1 MQEEKERYGH
11 HQTQTHRKEGQKIKL
26 HSSAF
31 KGREKRRSDLQ
42 ANEKDKKDKSEITQK
57 VKNGTVDGDA
67 GVTHTQS
74 NEENECDAK
83 RNTEDFDVS
92 QGHTECNHHG
102 IHQQNMTDRIGIRQK
117 LH

>member
-1 MQEEKERYGH
+1 MQKEKESYGH
-11 HQTQTHRKEGQKIKL
+11 YQTQAHRKKRQKIEL

-31 KGREKRRSDLQ
+31 KGREKRRPDLKT
-42 ANEKDKKDKSEITQK
+42 NEKDEKDEPEISQK

-67 GVTHTQS
+67 GVTHAQS

-83 RNTEDFDVS
+83 RNTKDLDAA

>member
-1 MQEEKERYGH
+1 MHEEKERYGH
-11 HQTQTHRKEGQKIKL
+11 HQTQTHRKECQKIEL
-26 HSSAF
+26 HSPAL
-31 KGREKRRSDLQ
+31 KGGEKRRSDLQ
-42 ANEKDKKDKSEITQK
+42 ANEKDKKDEPEIPQE

-67 GVTHTQS
+67 GVTHAQS
-74 NEENECDAK
+74 NEENECDTK
-83 RNTEDFDVS
+83 RNTEDFDAS